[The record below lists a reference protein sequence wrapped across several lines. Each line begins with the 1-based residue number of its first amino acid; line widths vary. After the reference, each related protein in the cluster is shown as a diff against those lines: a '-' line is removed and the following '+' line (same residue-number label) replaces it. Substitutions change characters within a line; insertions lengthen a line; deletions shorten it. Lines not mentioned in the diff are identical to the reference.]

1 MFGRRN
7 RGDAAGDNKG
17 DKGIKVDKGR
27 DRLKDQMRRN
37 IAKANDGKPAGERGS
52 MAQTAVVGGTDPAAH
67 YEAAQ
72 HTTAPLNEFMTRL
85 IAQELPILD
94 SSSRSVINHALREH
108 QEAGKPQITCV
119 AELPDEVREIMN
131 L

>member
-7 RGDAAGDNKG
+7 RGGSSGTGDNG
-17 DKGIKVDKGR
+17 GNGSGEGR
-27 DRLKDQMRRN
+27 DRLKERMRKN

-52 MAQTAVVGGTDPAAH
+52 MAQTAVVGGTDPDAH

-72 HTTAPLNEFMTRL
+72 HMEAPVSEFMGRL
-85 IAQELPILD
+85 LAQELPILD
-94 SSSRSVINHALREH
+94 STSRSIVNHALRVHKES
-108 QEAGKPQITCV
+108 GKPQITCV
-119 AELPDEVREIMN
+119 AELPEEIREIMG

>member
-7 RGDAAGDNKG
+7 SGGNGDNG
-17 DKGIKVDKGR
+17 DRK
-27 DRLKDQMRRN
+27 DRLKDRMRRN

-52 MAQTAVVGGTDPAAH
+52 MAQTAVVGGTDPEAH

-72 HTTAPLNEFMTRL
+72 HIEAPVNEFMGRL

-94 SSSRSVINHALREH
+94 STSRSIVNAALREH
-108 QEAGKPQITCV
+108 KEAGKPQITCV
-119 AELPDEVREIMN
+119 AELPEEIREIMG

>member
-7 RGDAAGDNKG
+7 SGGNGDSGDGK
-17 DKGIKVDKGR
+17 
-27 DRLKDQMRRN
+27 DRLKDRMRRN

-52 MAQTAVVGGTDPAAH
+52 MAQTAVVGGTDPEAH
-67 YEAAQ
+67 YEAAR
-72 HTTAPLNEFMTRL
+72 HIEAPVNEFMGRL

-94 SSSRSVINHALREH
+94 STSRSIVNAALREH
-108 QEAGKPQITCV
+108 KEAGKPQITCV
-119 AELPDEVREIMN
+119 AELPEEIREIMG